1 MIQAARTA
9 KVLLRALFKDTTRR
23 AKAGPPSACDRAQLR
38 FSGVTGAVCGRG
50 GAWYHDTKGGEVAKK
65 ARKRRNRRKSKANH
79 GKRPNAGRK

>member
-23 AKAGPPSACDRAQLR
+23 PKDGPVTTCDRTQYASKRLR
-38 FSGVTGAVCGRG
+38 GLEPAALAPGTTKPG
-50 GAWYHDTKGGEVAKK
+50 GGDVAKK
-65 ARKRRNRRKSKANH
+65 GRKRRNRRKSKANH